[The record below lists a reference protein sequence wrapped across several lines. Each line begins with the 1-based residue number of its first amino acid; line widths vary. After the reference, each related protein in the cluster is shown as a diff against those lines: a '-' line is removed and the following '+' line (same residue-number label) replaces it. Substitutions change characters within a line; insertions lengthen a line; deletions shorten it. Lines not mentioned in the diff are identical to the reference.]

1 MGGGGGGGAEGK
13 LLSQILF
20 LPPQNKYHLA
30 TPFPVLK
37 ARAPPKIMRARRGL
51 LIQRMLLYKNFYYLP
66 LQIKSLDR
74 TLAMDLFCLQL
85 VWSKDIHDRITRD
98 ELAKSVPEAECLL
111 ELHQE
116 RKVREYCNT
125 MYVCIYICT

>member
-1 MGGGGGGGAEGK
+1 
-13 LLSQILF
+13 
-20 LPPQNKYHLA
+20 
-30 TPFPVLK
+30 
-37 ARAPPKIMRARRGL
+37 
-51 LIQRMLLYKNFYYLP
+51 
-66 LQIKSLDR
+66 
-74 TLAMDLFCLQL
+74 MDLFCLQL

-125 MYVCIYICT
+125 TYVCIYMNTHFHIVLIHEVNPRFLLRINSTLLHVCITLQ